1 MYNYYTTF
9 TVYVS
14 KMSKKL
20 ILFTVW
26 AYHSTITIQAF
37 STTSRKIIRSPVFAK
52 KMSELSNIHQCLE
65 SSFTEDIR
73 QDLSDKI
80 HAIQCSCK
88 GDGAG
93 LTCGSLVDMLISE
106 TFQQVMGPHYTE
118 HHVGESDMIL
128 CDVPLSL
135 KTIKA
140 KSTIAL
146 DWSKNPTESTREH
159 FAEHIMIL
167 NTQSGVWWKKSPK
180 QKSQEDLTYSDMVP
194 AGFYLVDKEFCKQNI
209 KLSSNNKTN
218 TLIQSQDL
226 YWMLQYSRSQGLS
239 VTLPIPQA
247 TYQFRMSH
255 AFAMNNVQSA
265 K

>member
-1 MYNYYTTF
+1 M
-9 TVYVS
+9 TV
-14 KMSKKL
+14 KL
-20 ILFTVW
+20 ILVVLYPIFWSYHATV
-26 AYHSTITIQAF
+26 TIQAL
-37 STTSRKIIRSPVFAK
+37 SSVPRKIIRSPIFAS
-52 KMSELSNIHQCLE
+52 KMAELPTIHQYLE
-65 SSFTEDIR
+65 ASFTEEIR
-73 QDLSDKI
+73 QDLTDKI
-80 HAIQCSCK
+80 RAIQSSCK

-106 TFQQVMGPHYTE
+106 TFQTVMGPHYTE
-118 HHVGESDMIL
+118 YHVGESDMKL
-128 CDVPLSL
+128 CDIPLSL

-146 DWSKNPTESTREH
+146 DWSKNPTESTREY
-159 FAEHIMIL
+159 FNEHILIL
-167 NTQSGVWWKKSPK
+167 NTQSDVWWKKSPK
-180 QKSQEDLTYSDMVP
+180 QKSQEDILYNDMVP

-247 TYQFRMSH
+247 TYQFSISH
-255 AFAMNNVQSA
+255 AFSLNIP

>member
-1 MYNYYTTF
+1 MTVKLILYILLLSYYTT
-9 TVYVS
+9 
-14 KMSKKL
+14 
-20 ILFTVW
+20 
-26 AYHSTITIQAF
+26 TIIQAF
-37 STTSRKIIRSPVFAK
+37 STVSRKFIRSPVFAA
-52 KMSELSNIHQCLE
+52 KMSELPMIHQSLE
-65 SSFTEDIR
+65 ASFTEDIR

-118 HHVGESDMIL
+118 YHVGESDMKL
-128 CDVPLSL
+128 CDIPLSL

-146 DWSKNPTESTREH
+146 DWSKNPTESTREY
-159 FAEHIMIL
+159 FNEHIMIL
-167 NTQSGVWWKKSPK
+167 NTQSDVWWKKSPK
-180 QKSQEDLTYSDMVP
+180 LKSQEDILYNDMVP
-194 AGFYLVDKEFCKQNI
+194 AGFYLVDKDFCKKNI

-239 VTLPIPQA
+239 VTLPIPLP
-247 TYQFRMSH
+247 TYQFHISH
-255 AFAMNNVQSA
+255 AFSLNNVNP
-265 K
+265 